1 MVEVLSSLSQF
12 LLVLGCGVPVHFAA
26 FQAQP
31 TVRLS
36 TEPLEGVVT
45 SSNGFVSD
53 KDSGGMFYVIRLA

>member
-1 MVEVLSSLSQF
+1 MPM
-12 LLVLGCGVPVHFAA
+12 LGCGVPVHFAP

-36 TEPLEGVVT
+36 AEPLEGVVT
-45 SSNGFVSD
+45 SPNGFVFD

>member
-1 MVEVLSSLSQF
+1 MVEVLSSLSQV

-36 TEPLEGVVT
+36 AESLEGVVT

>member
-12 LLVLGCGVPVHFAA
+12 LLVLGCGVPVHFVP

-36 TEPLEGVVT
+36 AEPVEGVVT
-45 SSNGFVSD
+45 SSNRFVSD
-53 KDSGGMFYVIRLA
+53 KDGGGMVYVIHLA